1 MKIRSSAEGVRRQAT
16 SCAWLLAATIAGS
29 LLAPAAQAEGNA
41 AMGRTLYERR
51 CLGCHGDPNT
61 ANAQGVPNAQG
72 PSLVGVVGRKAGT
85 AGGGATSRAL
95 SESGILWDEATLQQF
110 LAAPSDT
117 VHGTIM
123 PVGTARPQD
132 REDLIAYLKTLQ

>member
-1 MKIRSSAEGVRRQAT
+1 M
-16 SCAWLLAATIAGS
+16 SCTWLLAASVAVS
-29 LLAPAAQAEGNA
+29 VLVPAPAQAEGNA
-41 AMGRTLYERR
+41 AIGRTLYERR
-51 CLGCHGDPNT
+51 CLGCHGDANTPN
-61 ANAQGVPNAQG
+61 PQG

-95 SESGILWDEATLQQF
+95 SESGILWDEAALQEF
-110 LAAPSDT
+110 LAAPGDK

-132 REDLIAYLKTLQ
+132 REDLIAYLKSLW

>member
-1 MKIRSSAEGVRRQAT
+1 MRIRSFAEGARPQAT
-16 SCAWLLAATIAGS
+16 SRAWLLAAAVAGS

-51 CLGCHGDPNT
+51 CLGCHGD
-61 ANAQGVPNAQG
+61 ANLPNAQG

-95 SESGILWDEATLQQF
+95 SESGMIWDEGTLGQF